1 MARKHTGLSVTPRKG
16 TVKKL
21 LWGLAF
27 LALIVWIVQHPYQAR
42 DAVQTVTHAVS
53 VLFSGLGGGR

>member
-1 MARKHTGLSVTPRKG
+1 MSVLPKKNG
-16 TVKKL
+16 FKKL

-27 LALIVWIVQHPYQAR
+27 LVLIVWVVKHPYQAR

-53 VLFSGLGGGR
+53 VLFSGVGGGH